1 MNSVALP
8 GLQSLPRQ
16 SSESCLA
23 GENLPGLQLPRLWVL
38 GLQRSLSAF
47 NQAARNPE
55 ATQLATLSRL
65 LRRQR
70 HTAYGQAHTFSKV
83 NSLAEYQA
91 CVPMVRYETLRPW
104 IAEIV
109 AGTANVL
116 TCDPVL
122 AMQPSAGSPTKLLP
136 VTAALQREMAAGM
149 RPHLYSLLQ
158 HNPNLGRAPL
168 CWQSHGAAVLGQSLG
183 PMPLV
188 GLAHRGPGIQV
199 GGMAGAALQRQAVCL
214 QPQPG
219 ASPNAVLLNL
229 LRCGDL
235 TALLMGNPAQLA
247 DLLAPL
253 HVDLAAL
260 LQQLPPLR
268 AAQIDANLQRLGHLC
283 AKALWPNLRQVTLWR
298 QGAMAALAN
307 ELVPFFA
314 GIWMGDSPVR
324 SAEAHVTVPLHSG
337 AQGAG
342 EISGSGDPLALSSHF
357 FEFIDAQQPRMQP
370 LLAHQLRV
378 GATYLPV
385 VSTAGGLYRY
395 RLDEAMLCTG
405 TYLGAP
411 RLTFVDRALCTS
423 NLVGENL
430 MAHQVQSAVQQA
442 CTQAQITHRF
452 ALCAPPA
459 EDVTHKSESPAP
471 AYTLY
476 LDTHASEA
484 QLAQVQA
491 AIEPALCGAHAYWSC
506 RHQGLLRP
514 IEVKRVQDGWK
525 RYRAALKN
533 YHVQPGEVKACSLDP
548 RRIWSMVLG
557 D

>member
-8 GLQSLPRQ
+8 GLQILPRR
-16 SSESCLA
+16 SSTSCLA
-23 GENLPGLQLPRLWVL
+23 GEKLPGLQLPRLWML

-47 NQAARNPE
+47 NQAARSPE
-55 ATQLATLSRL
+55 ATQLAYLSRL

-122 AMQPSAGSPTKLLP
+122 ALQPSAGSPTKLLP

-158 HNPNLGRAPL
+158 HNPLLGRAPL
-168 CWQSHGAAVLGQSLG
+168 CWQSHGAAVPGQSLG

-219 ASPNAVLLNL
+219 ASPNAVLLDL

-253 HVDLAAL
+253 HQDLAAL

-268 AAQIDANLQRLGHLC
+268 AAQINANLQRLGHLC
-283 AKALWPNLRQVTLWR
+283 ARALWPNLRQVTLWR
-298 QGAMAALAN
+298 QGAMAPLAN

-342 EISGSGDPLALSSHF
+342 ASSGSGDPLALASHF

-395 RLDEAMLCTG
+395 RLDEALLCTG

-411 RLTFVDRALCTS
+411 RLTFVDRVLCTS

-430 MAHQVQSAVQQA
+430 MAHQVQRAVQEA
-442 CTQAQITHRF
+442 CAQAQITHRF

-459 EDVTHKSESPAP
+459 EDVTRKTDSPAP

-491 AIEPALCGAHAYWSC
+491 ALEPALCGAHAYWSC

-514 IEVKRVQDGWK
+514 IEVKRVRDGWQ

-557 D
+557 E